1 MVIIKIYRVYTAFWL
16 KCKPPKNFQPNF
28 RNSKPMLKHPLYLLA
43 LLWACANPQSS
54 GQVQTLFNG
63 NNLKGWRFYGNLPN
77 NSWEVKNGMLH
88 CKPFS
93 DKEENHRSHLM
104 TANTYADFELTFE
117 WMISHQGNSGIL
129 FRVSE
134 SETEPHATGPEY
146 QLLDDENY
154 PGDVPDN
161 RKTASCFDLYAPAN
175 KQLHPPGS
183 WNQGKIITRGND
195 ISYWLNGTEVLRYQI
210 GSADWQQRI
219 RESKWKDFP
228 LFATFTRGH
237 IVLQDHGNE
246 VWFRNL
252 KLIELATNQTN
263 HNQNQQP

>member
-1 MVIIKIYRVYTAFWL
+1 MVKYILPAIILVLTCR
-16 KCKPPKNFQPNF
+16 CNKPTSTTK
-28 RNSKPMLKHPLYLLA
+28 
-43 LLWACANPQSS
+43 
-54 GQVQTLFNG
+54 TLFNG
-63 NNLKGWRFYGNLPN
+63 KNLQGWRTYHHQPH
-77 NSWEVKNGMLH
+77 NSWEVKDGMLH

-93 DKEENHRSHLM
+93 DNQQNLRAHLM
-104 TANTYADFELTFE
+104 TVQTFADFELSFE
-117 WMISHQGNSGIL
+117 WMISEQGNSGVL

-134 SETEPHATGPEY
+134 TEAEPHATGPEY
-146 QLLDDENY
+146 QLLDDEHY

-161 RKTASCFDLYAPAN
+161 RKTASCFDLYAPTH

-183 WNQGKIITRGND
+183 WNKGKIIARGND
-195 ISYWLNGTEVLRYQI
+195 IRYWLNGTEVLHYQI

-219 RESKWKDFP
+219 KQSKWKDFP

-252 KLIELATNQTN
+252 YITEL
-263 HNQNQQP
+263 